1 LKYRK
6 FGKLNW
12 KASALGFGA
21 MRLPTVG
28 GDAAKID
35 EPEATEMLRYA
46 IDHGVNYVDT
56 AYPYHGGSSFRG
68 GSSETFLAKALQ
80 DGYKDKVKIA
90 TKMPTWL
97 VASQKDM
104 DKYLNQ
110 QLDKLQAGTIDFYLL
125 HGLGRERWQKLQKL
139 NVTGWLERKVDEGK
153 IGHLGFSFHDEFQ
166 AFKEIIDSYD
176 GWTLCQMQYNYMDA
190 DYQAGTKGLEYA
202 SSKGLAVVVME
213 PIAGG
218 RLAINP
224 PQEVQELWNTAKA
237 KRSQAEWALRWV
249 WNHPEVSV
257 VLSGMSTL
265 QQVRENVE
273 TADHSERP
281 TLSSQELSLISKV
294 AEKYRELGFAAC
306 TGCRYCQ
313 PCPQGVAIPEIVEL
327 YNQYY
332 AEDRNPQIKT
342 KYKNTIAQEN
352 RAKNCIRCGKC
363 EEICPQKLPIKQILG
378 NAAFILEQ
386 GA

>member
-1 LKYRK
+1 MKYRK

-363 EEICPQKLPIKQILG
+363 EEICPQKLPIRQILG